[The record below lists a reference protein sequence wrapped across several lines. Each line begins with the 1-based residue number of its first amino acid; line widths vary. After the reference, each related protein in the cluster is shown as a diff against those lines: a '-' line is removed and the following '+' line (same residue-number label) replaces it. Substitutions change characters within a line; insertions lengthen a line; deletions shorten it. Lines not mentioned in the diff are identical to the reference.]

1 MHWLP
6 RYCWRSEPSTKTAG
20 TLGAISSRATG
31 TRSARRFKPAVEELH
46 EAIACNPSFTHA
58 HDILALAYCYAGRP
72 DECIAELAIAKRLNP
87 RDQHQNAIILSI
99 TGLHHLMA
107 KSFGE
112 AVEFER
118 RAVRAL
124 PSLGTAWRTL
134 AAAAGLAGDAEIAAS
149 ALAEA
154 KRVQPS
160 LSLEWVEKYHPIVRA
175 EDRTIYLEGLRKAG
189 LR

>member
-1 MHWLP
+1 M
-6 RYCWRSEPSTKTAG
+6 
-20 TLGAISSRATG
+20 
-31 TRSARRFKPAVEELH
+31 ARRFKPAVEELH

-58 HDILALAYCYAGRP
+58 HDILGLAYCYAGRP
-72 DECIAELAIAKRLNP
+72 DECMAELAIAKRLNP

-107 KSFGE
+107 KRFGE

-175 EDRTIYLEGLRKAG
+175 EDRTIYLEGLQKAG